1 MLAQRLSEEAGSVD
15 RDRAGSNS
23 NLRFDIPSRFETR
36 HEPDVYI
43 QRERERE
50 SLTSGIFELM
60 DI

>member
-43 QRERERE
+43 QRERE